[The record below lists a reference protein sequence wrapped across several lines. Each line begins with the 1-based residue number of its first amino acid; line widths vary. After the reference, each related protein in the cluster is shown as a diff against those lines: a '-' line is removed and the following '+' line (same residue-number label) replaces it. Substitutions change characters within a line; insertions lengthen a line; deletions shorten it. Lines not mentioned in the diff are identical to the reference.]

1 MSGPFAR
8 KTTLAPLLA
17 CILAGAMQ
25 AAADGPVSDELD
37 VVTIK
42 AMSLELA
49 RDIAQAAVEG
59 CRQDGYQVSVV
70 VVDRSAVPQVI
81 FRDVYASSFNTDIAQ
96 RKANAVILAGV
107 STREFV
113 ANRPDLTA
121 VLNHMESLLALRGGL
136 PIRAAGA
143 LLGAVGVSGAP
154 GGDLDEKC
162 AQKGIDAVA
171 ERLEFAEP

>member
-8 KTTLAPLLA
+8 KTILATLLA
-17 CILAGAMQ
+17 SILAGAMQ
-25 AAADGPVSDELD
+25 AAAAAD

-49 RDIAQAAVEG
+49 RDIAQAAVEA

>member
-1 MSGPFAR
+1 MFGPFAR
-8 KTTLAPLLA
+8 RTSFEILLA
-17 CILAGAMQ
+17 SALAAAMQ
-25 AAADGPVSDELD
+25 SAVAADVVS
-37 VVTIK
+37 VK
-42 AMSLELA
+42 AMSLEVA
-49 RDIAQAAVEG
+49 RDIAQAAVEA
-59 CRQDGYQVSVV
+59 CREDGYQVSAV

-81 FRDVYASSFNTDIAQ
+81 FRDVYASNFTTDIAQ

-107 STREFV
+107 GTQEFV

-121 VLNHMESLLALRGGL
+121 VLNHMDSLLALPGGL

-171 ERLEFAEP
+171 ERLEFAEL